1 MRQPEV
7 HQSEVRQPK
16 AEAAA
21 LKAMPRLYFERTTPE
36 EQKRHEKALRLLEAG
51 GEPILEAIEEPNGDW
66 LFEIVM
72 QDWEEPGLLDRIFE
86 AILRCYRLE
95 EGISMRRARIFTGAG
110 GQVVNLLE
118 LRNRTGQK
126 LSQASAGE
134 VLERLREIRPG
145 ERGAL
150 ETIQNISFGSL
161 IPLIPEIPISDNKT
175 SRQFTRIEFRVE
187 RISNRFTS
195 VLLHFLARSELWL
208 NIQVA
213 EFEQNETGTYVFY
226 VVDKR
231 GRKLKD
237 SSFLRQNMVW
247 ALEAMNAM
255 LIRFNVHY
263 LRREWQTRIENN
275 RHTIYH
281 SRPDFADFLADM
293 DNVRAMARLKGF
305 DGRLSPLVEEGLL
318 DSQSYFFLKKTEA
331 FVRQYQERAHS
342 IAAEGPAEEDVE
354 LCREYFDLRRRAL
367 GIIEPLFES
376 LEAMPTLRPLLSPR
390 MRLQAL
396 SMPLP
401 QQQYALDERNQLFL
415 DGPIWLGEPIA
426 ALDPFLMVA
435 RTGCFLHPELENTIK
450 ASLEGWNEIYI
461 RENREQLGA
470 RFLAILDESIRQS
483 NTSIVLRNLRLAG
496 LLERYIPGFREI
508 QGRIH
513 VDADHAYTVDEHS
526 FAVIEVIQGLKLLQE
541 SMLVYGK
548 SLIRE
553 DYEKIR
559 DAAGLKNFARKYAM
573 ELRMLH
579 QVTPLRGHPSV
590 RPFFNLME
598 EARRNNLEYLIE
610 VNLLEFGYDTCMA
623 ALSEI
628 EEIRNQLSSFIHFY
642 QHLSFEEQR
651 LLTLA
656 GLFHDLKKPAQD
668 HGERGAVML
677 DAVLEGMGLR
687 LPAGTV
693 DSLRWLI
700 RHHLDIRPLIHR
712 MGAGG
717 DDVLEQYTRDTG
729 DAKLVKMLILFT
741 YADRVAIR
749 PNLNAN
755 AHAAMVLGE
764 MLGQV
769 ERIDS
774 GQAPPP
780 PG

>member
-7 HQSEVRQPK
+7 PQSEVRKPH
-16 AEAAA
+16 AEIPA
-21 LKAMPRLYFERTTPE
+21 LQDMPRLYFERTTPG
-36 EQKRHEKALRLLEAG
+36 EQARHENALRKLEAD
-51 GEPILEAIEEPNGDW
+51 GEPIIEAIEEPDGDW

-72 QDWEEPGLLDRIFE
+72 RDWEEPGLLDRIFE

-95 EGISMRRARIFTGAG
+95 EGISMHRARMFTGGG

-126 LSQASAGE
+126 LSPASAGE
-134 VLERLREIRPG
+134 VLRNLREIRPG

-161 IPLIPEIPISDNKT
+161 IPLISEIPTSDNKT
-175 SRQFTRIEFRVE
+175 SRHFTRIEFRVE
-187 RISNRFTS
+187 RISNRFTC

-213 EFEQNETGTYVFY
+213 EFEQNETGCYVFY

-281 SRPDFADFLADM
+281 SRPDFADFLRDM
-293 DNVRAMARLKGF
+293 DNVRAMARLKGC
-305 DGRLSPLVEEGLL
+305 DGRLGHLVEEGLL

-331 FVRQYQERAHS
+331 FVRHNLERVQS
-342 IAAEGPAEEDVE
+342 IAANGPSEEDVE
-354 LCREYFDLRRRAL
+354 LCREFFEMRRRSL
-367 GIIEPLFES
+367 EIIEPLFES
-376 LEAMPTLRPLLSPR
+376 LEAMPTLRPLLAPR

-396 SMPLP
+396 SAPLP
-401 QQQYALDERNQLFL
+401 QQQYALDEYNRLFL

-426 ALDPFLMVA
+426 ALDPFGMVA
-435 RTGCFLHPELENTIK
+435 RTGCFLHPELENAVK

-461 RENREQLGA
+461 QENREQLGK
-470 RFLAILDESIRQS
+470 RFLASLDESIRQS
-483 NTSIVLRNLRLAG
+483 NSSIVLRNLRLAG

-513 VDADHAYTVDEHS
+513 VNADHAYTVDEHS
-526 FAVIEVIQGLKLLQE
+526 FTVIEVIQGLKLLQE
-541 SMLVYGK
+541 SMLDFGK
-548 SLIRE
+548 SLMRE

-579 QVTPLRGHPSV
+579 QVTQLRDHPSV

-598 EARRNNLEYLIE
+598 EARKNNLEYLIE

-623 ALSEI
+623 GLSEI
-628 EEIRNQLSSFIHFY
+628 EEIRNQLSPFIHY
-642 QHLSFEEQR
+642 YHELSFEEQR

-668 HGERGAVML
+668 HGEQGAVGL

-700 RHHLDIRPLIHR
+700 RHHLDIRPLINR
-712 MGAGG
+712 MGADG
-717 DDVLEQYTRDTG
+717 DDVLAQYTRDTG
-729 DAKLVKMLILFT
+729 DARLVKLLILFT
-741 YADRVAIR
+741 YADRVAVR
-749 PNLNAN
+749 PDKNAN

-764 MLGQV
+764 MFGRV
-769 ERIDS
+769 EPIDS
-774 GQAPPP
+774 GQGPDPE
-780 PG
+780 G